1 MQRVIRAA
9 CSFTFA
15 VSAVCAVSVEAQNA
29 SAVIAPKAPVPPS
42 VTAPVVEGTS
52 VPQLTPSS
60 DMRKMPARPQ
70 MPRPAQLPQNPSVPA
85 ETGAPKTASSGSL
98 PSSSSRSS
106 LSAAN
111 SVRNISLS
119 AADIST
125 LSSLL
130 GSGNLFSMQGLG
142 GMLSIPDTISG
153 AQGNLTSGVLAG
165 ARNGQ
170 LNAAD
175 LYGQN
180 QTAVLL
186 QAVIEK
192 LDALQKTVDLQ
203 NSAGTGHSGTD
214 TKTVQEKSERAGH
227 ILRFIAG
234 NCNILPSCTAVF
246 ISQPEADGSFLLTA
260 DRKYRI
266 ADKIYGET
274 FYMLFKA
281 AGAGTFNVAFSLS
294 QQPENQA
301 SALYGL
307 TQIPFLQAV
316 RTGNLVTMRVLT
328 EKTQIDLLL
337 DIDFKAEEKSR

>member
-15 VSAVCAVSVEAQNA
+15 LSAVCTVSVEAQNA

-60 DMRKMPARPQ
+60 DMHKMPARPQ
-70 MPRPAQLPQNPSVPA
+70 MPAVSQNTSVPQNPAPAQLPQNPSVPA

-98 PSSSSRSS
+98 SSSSSRSS

-142 GMLSIPDTISG
+142 GMLSIPDTIS
-153 AQGNLTSGVLAG
+153 
-165 ARNGQ
+165 GQ

>member
-1 MQRVIRAA
+1 MQACKKIMQRVIRAA
-9 CSFTFA
+9 FSFTFA
-15 VSAVCAVSVEAQNA
+15 LSAVCAVSVEAQNA

-60 DMRKMPARPQ
+60 DMHKMPARPQ

-106 LSAAN
+106 LSAGN

-142 GMLSIPDTISG
+142 GMLSIPDTIS
-153 AQGNLTSGVLAG
+153 
-165 ARNGQ
+165 GQ

-214 TKTVQEKSERAGH
+214 TKTVQEKSERTGH

-234 NCNILPSCTAVF
+234 NCNILPSCISIYLTFNYMALTGKLLVERCFVKSTTAVC
-246 ISQPEADGSFLLTA
+246 L
-260 DRKYRI
+260 K
-266 ADKIYGET
+266 
-274 FYMLFKA
+274 
-281 AGAGTFNVAFSLS
+281 
-294 QQPENQA
+294 
-301 SALYGL
+301 
-307 TQIPFLQAV
+307 
-316 RTGNLVTMRVLT
+316 
-328 EKTQIDLLL
+328 
-337 DIDFKAEEKSR
+337 